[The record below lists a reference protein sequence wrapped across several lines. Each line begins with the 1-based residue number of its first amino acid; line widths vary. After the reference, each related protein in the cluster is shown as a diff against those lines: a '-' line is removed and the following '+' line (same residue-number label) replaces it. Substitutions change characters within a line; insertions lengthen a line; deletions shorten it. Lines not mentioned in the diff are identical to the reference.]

1 MKRNRFKPIQ
11 ILANEASDIFDTHR
25 CQISKSIIDGIAFGI
40 RNKKNRVDFAE
51 VIINGIFV
59 ITLSIESKEFV
70 DLLDENVKTLIE
82 YEEYESCALAL
93 KLKNKINKQNEK
105 VTKKNRVLV

>member
-11 ILANEASDIFDTHR
+11 ILANEPSDIFETHR
-25 CQISKSIIDGIAFGI
+25 CQISKAIIDGIAFGI
-40 RNKKNRVDFAE
+40 RNKKVQVNFAE
-51 VIINGIFV
+51 VIINQMII

-82 YEEYESCALAL
+82 YEEYESCALAV
-93 KLKNKINKQNEK
+93 KLKNKINKSNEK
-105 VTKKNRVLV
+105 VTKKNRILD